1 MPRGLNPYDEAQLQ
15 RRLWTPDLL
24 RPALWLDAADRS
36 TITIAT
42 GVSQWRDKSGNERN
56 ATQSTAA
63 NQPAYTIG
71 GLNGRNILT
80 FDGTNDHLLHSFNA
94 SPAPH
99 SVFAVARRTSG
110 GGGSGYQVLFEAI
123 GLNSAFGVNISA
135 KAFNLTN
142 WGEYI
147 NSWIDSGQS
156 LLNNWS
162 AVAMISPTATSGTET
177 LDTNGRT
184 TTVAYT
190 ARYPGDAFARQAI
203 GADPGFGLGD
213 GVLKGDIAEI
223 VVFMSALSKSGRDL
237 MIGYLAWKWG
247 LVSKLLASHPFC
259 NRPPLIGD

>member
-1 MPRGLNPYDEAQLQ
+1 MPRGLNPYDEAKLQ
-15 RRLWTPDLL
+15 GRLWSPAQMRT
-24 RPALWLDAADRS
+24 ALWLDADDVS
-36 TITIAT
+36 TITVAT
-42 GVSQWRDKSGNERN
+42 GVSEWRDKSGNGRN

-99 SVFAVARRTSG
+99 SVFVVARRTSG
-110 GGGSGYQVLFEAI
+110 GGGSGYQLIFEAV
-123 GLNSAFGVNISA
+123 GPNSAFGINLSA
-135 KAFNLTN
+135 KAFSSNN
-142 WGEYI
+142 WGTYI
-147 NSWIDSGQS
+147 NSWTDSGGS
-156 LLNNWS
+156 LLNNW
-162 AVAMISPTATSGTET
+162 AAIGIISPNATSGTEIF
-177 LDTNGRT
+177 DTNGKT

-203 GADPGFGLGD
+203 GADPAFGLVD

-223 VVFMSALSKSGRDL
+223 VVVMSALSKYYRDL
-237 MIGYLAWKWG
+237 TIGYLAWKWG
-247 LVSKLLASHPFC
+247 IVSSLAASHPFV